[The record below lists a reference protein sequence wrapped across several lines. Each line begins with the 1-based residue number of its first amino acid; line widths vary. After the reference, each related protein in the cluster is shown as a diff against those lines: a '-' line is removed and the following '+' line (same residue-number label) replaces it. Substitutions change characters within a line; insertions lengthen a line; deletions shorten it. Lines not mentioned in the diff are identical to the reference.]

1 MERGAW
7 VYILTNKYNRVLYT
21 GVTTDLKSRIYEHK
35 NKVNPNSF
43 TSKYNVDKLVYYMFF
58 ETVDG
63 AIIEEKRIK
72 AGSRAQKIR
81 LIEEMNF
88 RWEELYSDEFE
99 F

>member
-1 MERGAW
+1 
-7 VYILTNKYNRVLYT
+7 
-21 GVTTDLKSRIYEHK
+21 
-35 NKVNPNSF
+35 
-43 TSKYNVDKLVYYMFF
+43 MFF